1 MPSSNW
7 DSSTM
12 APATRPTG
20 YRNKSHQH
28 TMFAS
33 QIPSFMNRNIPSY
46 YLTGEH
52 SPQSNNSSTSPS
64 APRYSPQPW
73 RRQHSHGSL
82 SFTSSPRLEQSD
94 YTTSQPPRR
103 PADRGPVCLSPFRSV
118 RKMRQPFQLMLP
130 TSPSRDNNPS
140 FPKEQ
145 KAPRQTSGN
154 QGLRTWRSDQ
164 NLVNASLES
173 FGLLPSPPLSDSH
186 TSHPSSS
193 SAYFSPNPDS
203 EYEKDHENSKPCGC
217 APGRKPCNNCDM
229 PKTPTQ
235 DEEQKQ
241 TEGITNVHMAHSTL
255 VKQCDETN
263 DREPSPPAAETEPV
277 APSPSLGTTGEEET
291 SASNSPENAHR
302 TRAGTT
308 SSVASWVPDN
318 FSYCQNWL
326 QGVETVDVKGQKSK
340 EVNRRKF
347 QIVQVENKNV
357 QSPPPANHD
366 VKDVVSTM
374 HFLD

>member
-1 MPSSNW
+1 M
-7 DSSTM
+7 
-12 APATRPTG
+12 
-20 YRNKSHQH
+20 
-28 TMFAS
+28 
-33 QIPSFMNRNIPSY
+33 
-46 YLTGEH
+46 
-52 SPQSNNSSTSPS
+52 
-64 APRYSPQPW
+64 
-73 RRQHSHGSL
+73 
-82 SFTSSPRLEQSD
+82 
-94 YTTSQPPRR
+94 
-103 PADRGPVCLSPFRSV
+103 
-118 RKMRQPFQLMLP
+118 
-130 TSPSRDNNPS
+130 
-140 FPKEQ
+140 
-145 KAPRQTSGN
+145 
-154 QGLRTWRSDQ
+154 
-164 NLVNASLES
+164 
-173 FGLLPSPPLSDSH
+173 
-186 TSHPSSS
+186 
-193 SAYFSPNPDS
+193 
-203 EYEKDHENSKPCGC
+203 
-217 APGRKPCNNCDM
+217 
-229 PKTPTQ
+229 
-235 DEEQKQ
+235 
-241 TEGITNVHMAHSTL
+241 HMAHSTL

-263 DREPSPPAAETEPV
+263 DSELLPPAAETEPI